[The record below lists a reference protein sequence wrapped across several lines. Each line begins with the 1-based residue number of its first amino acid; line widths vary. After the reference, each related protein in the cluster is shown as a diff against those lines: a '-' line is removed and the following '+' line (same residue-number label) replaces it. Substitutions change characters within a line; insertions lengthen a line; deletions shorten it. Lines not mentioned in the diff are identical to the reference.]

1 MLSINGLHNFYYLP
15 ELHDMRCKAQRICE
29 IIRGR
34 YHRDPLNGDVYMF
47 MSKDQRKVR
56 MIHYERNAYY
66 LHEKSFIKGYKF
78 MKIERKDEKPYRK
91 GMRYNKD
98 CVGTPII
105 HKSDYTMVTQ
115 TNYNT
120 SNLNDL
126 FIIYDQKLTFCSF
139 IDLNQQKNKRKI

>member
-66 LHEKSFIKGYKF
+66 LHEKSFIKGAYSGGYPF
-78 MKIERKDEKPYRK
+78 SISGDIRSVP
-91 GMRYNKD
+91 
-98 CVGTPII
+98 
-105 HKSDYTMVTQ
+105 S
-115 TNYNT
+115 
-120 SNLNDL
+120 
-126 FIIYDQKLTFCSF
+126 
-139 IDLNQQKNKRKI
+139 